1 MTMSVLFALGVSVVV
16 AYVVYR
22 VGYNTGFDDAVK
34 GVPHYFNPALHP
46 DDDEPEEPS

>member
-1 MTMSVLFALGVSVVV
+1 MFILFALGVSVVV

-22 VGYNTGFDDAVK
+22 LGYNTGYDDAIK
-34 GVPHYFNPALHP
+34 GVPHYFNPALHS